1 MIEMW
6 NSDVFVVFFF
16 GMMLGAA
23 ICHKVDYNKVKLDDY
38 IVSNIEK
45 ITIEKLKQYVNSLDY
60 TEDLLEESGFIRISE
75 INKFCKIS
83 GKNIICNPAK

>member
-1 MIEMW
+1 M
-6 NSDVFVVFFF
+6 
-16 GMMLGAA
+16 A

-38 IVSNIEK
+38 ITSNIEK
-45 ITIEKLKQYVNSLDY
+45 ITIEKLKQYVNSLNY
-60 TEDLLEESGFIRISE
+60 TEDLLDESGFIRISE

>member
-1 MIEMW
+1 MW

-16 GMMLGAA
+16 GMMLGMA
-23 ICHKVDYNKVKLDDY
+23 ICHKVDSGKVELNDY

>member
-1 MIEMW
+1 MW

-23 ICHKVDYNKVKLDDY
+23 ICHKIDYNKVKLDDY

>member
-1 MIEMW
+1 MW

-38 IVSNIEK
+38 LVSNIEK
-45 ITIEKLKQYVNSLDY
+45 ITIEKLKQYVKYLDY

>member
-1 MIEMW
+1 MW

-16 GMMLGAA
+16 GMMLGMAM
-23 ICHKVDYNKVKLDDY
+23 CHKVDYGKVKLNDY

>member
-1 MIEMW
+1 
-6 NSDVFVVFFF
+6 
-16 GMMLGAA
+16 MMLGMA
-23 ICHKVDYNKVKLDDY
+23 ICHKVDSGKVELNDC

>member
-1 MIEMW
+1 MW
-6 NSDVFVVFFF
+6 NSDVFVVFFL
-16 GMMLGAA
+16 GIMLGMA

-38 IVSNIEK
+38 ITSNIEK
-45 ITIEKLKQYVNSLDY
+45 ITIEKLKQYVNSLNY
-60 TEDLLEESGFIRISE
+60 TEDLLDESGFIRISE

>member
-1 MIEMW
+1 MW

-45 ITIEKLKQYVNSLDY
+45 ITIYS
-60 TEDLLEESGFIRISE
+60 
-75 INKFCKIS
+75 
-83 GKNIICNPAK
+83 

>member
-1 MIEMW
+1 MW

>member
-1 MIEMW
+1 MW

-23 ICHKVDYNKVKLDDY
+23 ICHKVDYNKVKLDGY

>member
-1 MIEMW
+1 MW

-38 IVSNIEK
+38 ITSNIEK
-45 ITIEKLKQYVNSLDY
+45 ITIEKLKQYVNSLNY
-60 TEDLLEESGFIRISE
+60 TEDLLEESGFIRVSE

>member
-1 MIEMW
+1 
-6 NSDVFVVFFF
+6 
-16 GMMLGAA
+16 MMLGAA

-45 ITIEKLKQYVNSLDY
+45 ITIEKLKQYVNSLNY
-60 TEDLLEESGFIRISE
+60 TEDLLEDSGFIRISE

-83 GKNIICNPAK
+83 GKNIICNPVK

>member
-1 MIEMW
+1 MW

-83 GKNIICNPAK
+83 GKNIICNSAK

>member
-1 MIEMW
+1 MW

-45 ITIEKLKQYVNSLDY
+45 ITIEKLKQYVNSLNY

>member
-1 MIEMW
+1 MW

-83 GKNIICNPAK
+83 GKNIICNTAN

>member
-1 MIEMW
+1 M
-6 NSDVFVVFFF
+6 
-16 GMMLGAA
+16 A
-23 ICHKVDYNKVKLDDY
+23 ICHKVDSGKVELNDY

>member
-1 MIEMW
+1 MW

-45 ITIEKLKQYVNSLDY
+45 ITIGKLKQYVNSLDY

-75 INKFCKIS
+75 IDKFCKIS

>member
-1 MIEMW
+1 MW

-60 TEDLLEESGFIRISE
+60 TEDLLEESGFVRISE

>member
-1 MIEMW
+1 MW
-6 NSDVFVVFFF
+6 NIDVFVVFFF

>member
-1 MIEMW
+1 MW

-16 GMMLGAA
+16 GMMLGMA
-23 ICHKVDYNKVKLDDY
+23 ICHKVDSGKVGLNDY

-83 GKNIICNPAK
+83 GKNIICNHAK